1 MERVTLEMRDV
12 AKSFGA
18 SRALDGVTLSLRG
31 GEAHALIGENG
42 AGKSTLMKVL
52 SGVYRPDSGTMLLNG
67 APYEPRGPRAA
78 IQSGVAMIYQE
89 LTLAPHLTVEANIM
103 LGRERAA
110 LGFVKSGEHRRLVRQ
125 VLDLLEHPEIE
136 PNAVVGSLSLGA
148 RQLVEVGR
156 ALARQARVVVF
167 DEPTSSLTR
176 RDAERLFEVVDRL
189 KASGLCVVYI
199 SHFFEEVRRLAER
212 FTVLRDGRTV
222 GGGAVAESSQAE
234 MIALMVGRTLDSL
247 FPRGARRRGEA
258 VLELNALSGRVLPRA
273 AGLTLHR
280 GEVLGVA
287 GLVGAG
293 RTEMLRAVYGLDP
306 VRSGSIRVA
315 GLDFG
320 SPSPRRAIARGL
332 GFLSEDR
339 KGEGLAL
346 TLSIEENVTASALGR
361 HARWGWLRLRS
372 RRAAGERWTQRLRVK
387 SDGPTQPVGALS
399 GGNQQKV
406 ALARLLHQEADVLLL
421 DEPTRGVDIASKAEI
436 YRLIDELARQ
446 GRAVLMVSSYLPE
459 LLGVCDRVAVMAR
472 GRLGPSRPV
481 EDWTEHAI
489 MEAAT
494 VGLDR
499 DGSSGDTKSA

>member
-1 MERVTLEMRDV
+1 MLEMRDV
-12 AKSFGA
+12 TKLFGA
-18 SRALDGVTLSLRG
+18 SRALDGVTLSLRA

-52 SGVYRPDSGTMLLNG
+52 SGVYRPNAGTMTLDGL
-67 APYEPRGPRAA
+67 PYEPRGPRDA
-78 IQSGVAMIYQE
+78 IKAGVAMIYQE
-89 LTLAPHLTVEANIM
+89 LTLAPHLSVEANIM
-103 LGRERAA
+103 LGREQSSF
-110 LGFVKSGEHRRLVRQ
+110 GFVKRGEHRRVVRR
-125 VLDLLEHPEIE
+125 VLDLLEHPEIS
-136 PNAVVGSLSLGA
+136 PTAAVGSLSVGA

-156 ALARQARVVVF
+156 ALARDARVIVF

-176 RDAERLFEVVDRL
+176 RDAERLFEVIDRL
-189 KASGLCVVYI
+189 KSSGLCVVYI

-222 GGGAVAESSQAE
+222 GGGLVAESSQAS
-234 MIALMVGRTLDSL
+234 MIAMMVGRALDSL
-247 FPRGARRRGEA
+247 FPRGERRRGDA
-258 VLELNALSGRVLPRA
+258 VLELNALSGMTLPRS
-273 AGLTLHR
+273 AGLALHR

-293 RTEMLRAVYGLDP
+293 RTEMLRAIYGLDA
-306 VRSGSIRVA
+306 VRGGVIRVA
-315 GLDFG
+315 GVEVRA
-320 SPSPRRAIARGL
+320 PSPRGGIARGL

-346 TLSIEENVTASALGR
+346 TMSIEENVTATALGR

-372 RRAAGERWTQRLRVK
+372 RREAARRWSARLGVK
-387 SDGPTQPVGALS
+387 SSGPTQVVGSLS

-421 DEPTRGVDIASKAEI
+421 DEPTKGVDIASKAEI

-446 GRAVLMVSSYLPE
+446 GRAVLMISSYLPE

-472 GRLGPSRPV
+472 GRLGPARRV

-489 MEAAT
+489 MEEAT
-494 VGLDR
+494 VGLDPVAA
-499 DGSSGDTKSA
+499 SGDR